1 MKKLTTLLLILAM
14 LFAMTA
20 CGNESSTKGESGSTE
35 VQESEEQAEQET
47 GDKTSDASDVTVGFI
62 LVGPIGDGGWSYSH
76 NEGRLALEN
85 ELGVKTLYKESV
97 PENQEVEGEIR
108 NMIDQGAS
116 IIFATSYGYM
126 NYIEE
131 LSKEFPDV
139 TFFHCSGYK
148 QTENM
153 SNYFG
158 RIYEARYLSGIVAGL
173 KTETNHIGY
182 VGAFPIPE
190 VVRGINAFTLGAR
203 SVNPEVEVEVVWTST
218 WYDPAIEKEAA
229 IALLDNGA
237 DIIAQ
242 HQDTGGPQQAAEE
255 RGAYSIGYH
264 TDMSAIAPNA
274 VLTSVIWNWNDYY
287 IDRVQS
293 VIEGNYESESYW
305 GGMDTGM
312 VGLTPIADFAAEG
325 TQEAIDAALADDL
338 TIFSGEIKDQDGNVK
353 VAEGESLTDDELL
366 NMAWFVEGVIG
377 KIE

>member
-1 MKKLTTLLLILAM
+1 MKKITALLLM
-14 LFAMTA
+14 LTMVLMMSA
-20 CGNESSTKGESGSTE
+20 CGNDAPAD
-35 VQESEEQAEQET
+35 QATTET
-47 GDKTSDASDVTVGFI
+47 GAGANETAQTEDAADASDVTVGFI
-62 LVGPIGDGGWSYSH
+62 LVGPVGDGGWSYSH
-76 NEGRLALEN
+76 NEGRLALEQ

-126 NYIEE
+126 NYVEE

-148 QTENM
+148 QTDNM

-203 SVNPEVEVEVVWTST
+203 SVNPDVEVEVVWTST

-242 HQDTGGPQQAAEE
+242 HQDTGGPQQAAQE

-264 TDMSAIAPNA
+264 TDMSDVAPNA
-274 VLTSVIWNWNDYY
+274 VLTSVVWNWNDFY
-287 IDRVQS
+287 IDRVS
-293 VIEGNYESESYW
+293 AVIDGTYESEAYW
-305 GGMDTGM
+305 GGMDSGM
-312 VGLTPIADFAAEG
+312 VGLTDISDFAADG
-325 TQEAIDAALADDL
+325 TQEALDAAIAEGVHVF
-338 TIFSGEIKDQDGNVK
+338 TGEIKDQEGNVK
-353 VAEGESLTDDELL
+353 VAEGETLTDDELL
-366 NMAWFVEGVIG
+366 GMSWFVEGVNG
-377 KIE
+377 KIQ